1 MQILLDI
8 VYLILTKINNFN
20 YWTNIY
26 TISSPKHFEET
37 PVQPWLRR
45 FANDANVLRYF
56 INPDNEFLSRTEGVS
71 GEGVPGRGQGNLSIR
86 DSGADGSR
94 TDAGVDN
101 GADAESRGRV
111 PG

>member
-26 TISSPKHFEET
+26 TICSPKHFEET

-56 INPDNEFLSRTEGVS
+56 INPDNELPVS
-71 GEGVPGRGQGNLSIR
+71 LNNTQGNCGE
-86 DSGADGSR
+86 DCDKYFM
-94 TDAGVDN
+94 D
-101 GADAESRGRV
+101 ESVLHR
-111 PG
+111 